1 MTSTQIFETLVVQAC
16 VDLFAAYGVTLTGT
30 TDPPGGD
37 GFALCGVIG
46 FSTDGA
52 GGMLMLAV
60 SGEPFGASAPI
71 GAGPRRAWIAEL
83 ANQLLGRV
91 KNRALAHGATLTLAT
106 PLVLRGQHLAP
117 VPRVELEPHQFR
129 ASTGGHVC
137 LWFEVETDDGFA
149 LSAQPADVSGAVHEG
164 DALLF

>member
-1 MTSTQIFETLVVQAC
+1 MSSTQLLESIVVQAC
-16 VDLFAAYGVTLTGT
+16 LDLFAAYDVTLTAT
-30 TDPPGGD
+30 DDPPGGD

-46 FSTDGA
+46 FSADGA
-52 GGMLMLAV
+52 RGMLMLAV
-60 SGEPFGASAPI
+60 TGEPIGSSGAS
-71 GAGPRRAWIAEL
+71 GAEPERAWIAEL
-83 ANQLLGRV
+83 ANQMLGRV

-117 VPRVELEPHQFR
+117 VPRVELAPHQFR

-137 LWFEVETDDGFA
+137 LWFEVEVDDGFA
-149 LSAQPADVSGAVHEG
+149 LTEQPGDVAGSVQEG